1 MTDHR
6 ALHLVFIAVCLGVA
20 SACTTT
26 FTSPTSPK
34 PAAGPEGSFSSQL
47 TPQGSASRAFAVR
60 SRGTVSIT
68 LTTTTPPGTRVG
80 LGVGIPRGN
89 LTGCSLTQSV
99 ATVAGAAPQLI
110 VTADVGDYCAQV
122 FDLGTLTDPIGFTI
136 LLSYP

>member
-1 MTDHR
+1 MTDRR
-6 ALHLVFIAVCLGVA
+6 ALYLVFIAVCLGVA

-34 PAAGPEGSFSSQL
+34 PDGPEGSFSAQL
-47 TPQGSASRAFAVR
+47 TPQGSASRAFTVR

-99 ATVAGAAPQLI
+99 ATVAGAAPQLT
-110 VTADVGDYCAQV
+110 VTADAGDYCAQV